1 MDRQLINGSCIV
13 IEKLIALGVDTIF
26 GYPGGAVI
34 PLYHEW
40 VNYENQIRHF
50 RATHEQHAV
59 HAADGYARAT
69 GRPGVCFVTS
79 GPGATNTVTGIA
91 TAFMDSI
98 PLVVISGQVPSHL
111 IGKDAFQEVDITGIT
126 VGITKHNF
134 LVRDIESLPA
144 VMEQAYKIAS
154 TGRPGPVL
162 VDIPKDLLLK
172 SIDRS
177 FMEVTPEET
186 DNLPKCQAELINEA
200 AKWLN
205 GAKRP
210 LIYAGGG
217 VKASGAEKL
226 LLALA
231 QRLDCPVMTS
241 LMGNGAVDRRHRL
254 AFGMIGMHGSRAAN
268 EAVSEADVIFAIGV
282 RFSDRVVG
290 NPKDFSVSGRIL
302 HMDLDLTEHQKNFDV
317 ALSLNCDVEEGLGA
331 LLPLIEESKHEA
343 WVERIRMKEQRY
355 PQSEAVR
362 WLFDEIN
369 AADDENTIYCTDVGQ
384 HQMWSAQL
392 IKVPK
397 SRCWISS
404 GGLGTMGFGLGAAI
418 GAKLGKP
425 EKRVVLITGDG
436 SFRMNLAEMAT
447 LMDYHLKVDILLFD
461 NQALGMVRQWQS
473 LFQDH
478 VYSETTIKAGLDY
491 SALAHAFGF
500 KTYYCSDAVGLKD
513 SLEKGKKEAKSTLTV
528 IKLHHDEQVFP
539 IVPPGKNFNEMIL
552 K

>member
-1 MDRQLINGSCIV
+1 MTVNQTINGSCIV
-13 IEKLIALGVDTIF
+13 LEKLIEHGVDTIF

-40 VNYENQIRHF
+40 VKYEQSLKHYRM
-50 RATHEQHAV
+50 THEQHAV

-69 GRPGVCFVTS
+69 GKTGVCFVTS

-98 PLVVISGQVPSHL
+98 PLVVISGQVPSYL

-134 LVRDIESLPA
+134 LVKAVEQLPEIMDKA
-144 VMEQAYKIAS
+144 FEIAGS
-154 TGRPGPVL
+154 GRPGPVL
-162 VDIPKDLLLK
+162 IDIPKDILLSAMNRQDLRVKPAIKEVVLTHLDPLK
-172 SIDRS
+172 QVAN
-177 FMEVTPEET
+177 M
-186 DNLPKCQAELINEA
+186 
-200 AKWLN
+200 LN
-205 GAKRP
+205 QAKRP

-217 VKASGAEKL
+217 VKTSCAEDQL
-226 LLALA
+226 MALALK
-231 QRLDCPVMTS
+231 LDCPVMTS
-241 LMGNGAVDRRHRL
+241 FMGNGCFDRRHPL
-254 AFGMIGMHGSRAAN
+254 AFGMIGMHGSKAAN
-268 EAVSEADVIFAIGV
+268 EAVAHADLILALGV

-290 NPKDFSVSGRIL
+290 NPRDFSVSGSIV
-302 HMDLDLTEHQKNFDV
+302 HIDLDPTEHQKNFNVSLSVKHDIKA
-317 ALSLNCDVEEGLGA
+317 ALETM
-331 LLPLIEESKHEA
+331 LPYIEDHQHSE
-343 WVERIRMKEQRY
+343 WVESIVTRLKKH
-355 PQSEAVR
+355 PQSQAVK
-362 WLFDEIN
+362 WIFDEIN
-369 AADDENTIYCTDVGQ
+369 HQNDEQTIYCTDVGQ

-392 IKVPK
+392 IQVPK
-397 SRCWISS
+397 SRQWISS

-418 GAKLGKP
+418 GAKLARP
-425 EKRVVLITGDG
+425 SESVMLITGDG

-447 LMDYHLKVDILLFD
+447 LMDYQVKVDIVLFD

-478 VYSETTIKAGLDY
+478 VYSETTIKEGIDY

-500 KTYYCSDAVGLKD
+500 KVHYCFDRLGLSEALKQA
-513 SLEKGKKEAKSTLTV
+513 KEDTKSTLTIV
-528 IKLHHDEQVFP
+528 KLHNDEQVFP